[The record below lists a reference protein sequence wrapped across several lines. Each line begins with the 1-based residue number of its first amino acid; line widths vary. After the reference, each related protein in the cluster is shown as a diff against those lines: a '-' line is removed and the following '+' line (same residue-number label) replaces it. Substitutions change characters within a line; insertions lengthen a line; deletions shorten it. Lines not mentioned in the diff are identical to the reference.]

1 MALICLSKNYEKK
14 FNRGD
19 IGVISEDKEKHVS
32 FNVKLAR
39 VRNEDR
45 KEICKNIQLRFIDSF
60 RFVASNL
67 DKLASN
73 LDDDQCKH
81 LMEFYNEEEVFRLM
95 RRKGVYPKEYIMVG
109 INLRGQVCRSR
120 MRFIASLIRK
130 VSVTKIM
137 SMQSKFGISRGKK
150 L

>member
-1 MALICLSKNYEKK
+1 M
-14 FNRGD
+14 
-19 IGVISEDKEKHVS
+19 
-32 FNVKLAR
+32 AR

-60 RFVASNL
+60 RFMASNL

-109 INLRGQVCRSR
+109 INFRGQVCRSR

-137 SMQSKFGISRGKK
+137 SMQSKF
-150 L
+150 